1 MQMQFRGTL
10 LCSVVLAAIGAVAS
24 FGQTFGE
31 VTGRIGDA
39 TGAAIPTAQ
48 ISLTNTAT
56 NAVRTTIST
65 DSGDYTFPSVAP
77 GAYSVKVE
85 KAAFKSATST
95 GVEVQIQQTVRLDFT
110 LEVGQVSESIEVS
123 ASAQMLQAENVSLG
137 TVIENKGVT
146 ELPLNGRNYLGL
158 VALASNANTLS
169 PASGQAAG
177 RQGGDRSNQSISV
190 GGNRIMFD
198 YYTLDGVTNTDPDF
212 NTYVVLPSI
221 DAIQEFKVQ
230 TGVYPA
236 EFGHQSTQIN
246 VLTKSGGNA
255 YHGSL
260 FDFVRNNKFDAVP
273 YAFTANHPPTSPFKW
288 NDYGFEVDG
297 PIRIPKLLD
306 LRNRLFFMANY
317 EWRVQRQSSQST
329 YSVPTAAMFGGDFSG
344 ISATIY
350 DPASAATNGG
360 VKMPFP
366 GNRIPANR
374 IDPISKKFLNYYVP
388 SNLPGLANNYT
399 QNNSSPFNRDGFT
412 LRMDFVESSKSQWSG
427 RYSWGDENQASTGI
441 SITGSKILTNYEQY
455 LGTNTR
461 TLTPELVNEARFG
474 YTRLGNSLA
483 TYSAGNA
490 DTVSALGIP
499 NLASG
504 DPVAWGVPLVTFTG
518 FSSIGDVQDGPFVID
533 DNNLQAVDN
542 LSWIHGKHTFRFGFE
557 YTRQNFNQIGN
568 QFSRGQFSFQANATQ
583 SPTNTGG
590 YAFAEFLLGDVYQST
605 VAVALANAKFQRNA
619 EAAFIDDTWKVRPKL
634 TLSLG
639 LRYELTPPWT
649 DTLNNLF
656 TVAVPHIYGVAN
668 APDTPY
674 LVRQGN
680 CTDPYAG
687 PPPINIRWPTVSAKC
702 NNGLLPNQ
710 LMNTSYTDFA
720 PRVGIA
726 YSPNSKTV
734 IRTGWGVF
742 YNQEI
747 GNAYFDLARNIAGRV
762 TLTSNPGVPTLFYSN
777 SVPGG
782 SGATANAPTPVSY
795 AMSVNHRTTY
805 VMQYLFNIQPQLTPT
820 WALEIGYLGAQS
832 RHLQGFQN
840 VGQAVPGL
848 GTVASRQPWP
858 GFSNIQLVNDGGVG
872 NYNSMS
878 VKATR
883 RFSQGVSVISSY
895 TWAKSIDT
903 TSGIRNQ
910 GNDTLYPQ
918 NSYCLSCERG
928 LSAFDV
934 RHRIVTSVLYELPVG
949 KGRLLNINNGVAN
962 AIIGGWQA
970 GGILTLQSGLPGT
983 LMAGVDRANTGAG
996 GGYDRPT
1003 FTGISPYLSNSTPSR
1018 YFNLDSF
1025 VLAPAGQFGNVGRD
1039 SIEGPGIIGLDAEV
1053 HKQFR
1058 MPYKEGHVLQ
1068 FRFEAFNAL
1077 NHPNWSMPSLSIRS
1091 GQPRPG
1097 LPDTAAYS
1105 NFGVVTSTQTSM
1117 RQLQL
1122 GLKYSF

>member
-1 MQMQFRGTL
+1 
-10 LCSVVLAAIGAVAS
+10 
-24 FGQTFGE
+24 
-31 VTGRIGDA
+31 VTGRISDP

-48 ISLTNTAT
+48 ITLTSTAT
-56 NAVRTTIST
+56 NAVRTTVST
-65 DSGDYTFPSVAP
+65 DSGDYSFPAVAP
-77 GAYSVKVE
+77 GSYSVKVE
-85 KAAFKSATST
+85 KTAFKAATST
-95 GVEVQIQQTVRLDFT
+95 NVEVQIQQTVRLDFT
-110 LEVGQVSESIEVS
+110 LQVGQVSESVEVS

-137 TVIENKGVT
+137 TVIENKQVT

-177 RQGGDRSNQSISV
+177 RQGGDRSSQSISV

-246 VLTKSGGNA
+246 VLTKSGGNG

-260 FDFVRNNKFDAVP
+260 FEFVRNNAFDAVP
-273 YAFTANHPPTSPFKW
+273 YAFTASHPSTSPFKW

-297 PIRIPKLLD
+297 PIRIPKVLD

-317 EWRVQRQSSQST
+317 EWRVQRQNSQST

-344 ISATIY
+344 INATIY
-350 DPASAATNGG
+350 DPATAATNNG
-360 VKMPFP
+360 VKQPFP
-366 GNRIPANR
+366 RNIIPANR

-399 QNNSSPFNRDGFT
+399 QLNSSPFNRDGFT
-412 LRMDFVESSKSQWSG
+412 ARMDFVESAKSQWSG

-461 TLTPELVNEARFG
+461 TLTPQLVNEARFG

-483 TYSAGNA
+483 TYSAGNV
-490 DTVSALGIP
+490 DTVAALGIP
-499 NLASG
+499 NLQSG

-583 SPTNTGG
+583 SPANTGG

-619 EAAFIDDTWKVRPKL
+619 EAAFIDDTWKVTPRL

-656 TVAVPHIYGVAN
+656 TVAVPHIYGVPN
-668 APDTPY
+668 APNTPY
-674 LVRQGN
+674 LLRQGN

-687 PPPINIRWPTVSAKC
+687 PPPINIRWPTVSARC
-702 NNGLLPNQ
+702 NNGALPDQ
-710 LMNTSYTDFA
+710 LMNTSYTDLA
-720 PRVGIA
+720 PRIGIA
-726 YSPNSKTV
+726 YSPNTKTV
-734 IRTGWGVF
+734 VRAGWGVF

-762 TLTSNPGVPTLFYSN
+762 TLNSNPGVPTLSYSN
-777 SVPGG
+777 AVPGG
-782 SGATANAPTPVSY
+782 SGTTANAPTPVSY
-795 AMSVNHRTTY
+795 SMSVDHRTTY
-805 VMQYLFNIQPQLTPT
+805 AMQYLFNVQQQLTPD
-820 WALEIGYLGAQS
+820 WALEVGYLGAQS

-840 VGQAVPGL
+840 IGQAVPGL
-848 GTVASRQPWP
+848 GTIASRQPYP
-858 GFSNIQLVNDGGVG
+858 GFSNIQLVHDGGTG
-872 NYNSMS
+872 NYNSLS

-934 RHRIVTSVLYELPVG
+934 RHRFVSSVLYELPVG
-949 KGRLLNINNGVAN
+949 NGKLLNTTNRVAN

-983 LMAGVDRANTGAG
+983 LMAGIDRANTGAG

-1003 FTGISPYLSNSTPSR
+1003 FTGANPYLDNPTPSR

-1039 SIEGPGIIGLDAEV
+1039 SIEGPGIIGLDAEI

-1077 NHPNWSMPSLSIRS
+1077 NHPNWSMPNLSIRS

-1105 NFGVVTSTQTSM
+1105 TFGVVTSTQTNM

-1122 GLKYSF
+1122 GLKYQF